1 MVFRKSNGNET
12 KKNPARINSF
22 GCGFMFHF
30 NLCCNPD
37 IVAAV
42 RGVVELRLLKQNSCL
57 FGVASPR
64 CLRGDVDALWLVCLP
79 LVGLLR

>member
-37 IVAAV
+37 IVAALKYV
-42 RGVVELRLLKQNSCL
+42 MEATSLKQNSCL
-57 FGVASPR
+57 FGVDSPR
-64 CLRGDVDALWLVCLP
+64 CLRGDVNALRLVCLP
-79 LVGLLR
+79 MVGLRL